1 MVVGVP
7 LVVSGVLEV
16 LAALIE
22 LKTWCMCFTLL
33 LLKVFDIKLNKC
45 GQTEWLCYGNPFSL

>member
-7 LVVSGVLEV
+7 LVVSGVWEV

-45 GQTEWLCYGNPFSL
+45 GQTEWLCNGNPYSL